1 VLLAAGVASRFGAD
15 KLLHPLPDGA
25 PLALRSA
32 RNLVAALPRS
42 VAVVRDA
49 DGVLA
54 GHLRA
59 AGLGIAPCARC
70 AEGMGASLACGVAAA
85 RADGWIIALADMPFV
100 RPDTIARVAA
110 ALVRGAPIAAP
121 AFHGRRGHPVG
132 FGRRFRDELL
142 ALSGDT
148 GARGV
153 LAAHPG
159 DIMLLDCDD
168 AGVLRD
174 IDVPQDL
181 DAPDAAPRR
190 DAS

>member
-1 VLLAAGVASRFGAD
+1 MLLAAGVASRFGAD
-15 KLLHPLPDGA
+15 KLLHPLPDGT

-32 RNLVAALPRS
+32 RSLVAALPRS
-42 VAVVRDA
+42 LAVVRDA

-59 AGLGIAPCARC
+59 AGLGIVTCARA

-85 RADGWIIALADMPFV
+85 RADGWIIALADMPFL
-100 RPDTIARVAA
+100 RPETIARVAA
-110 ALVRGAPIAAP
+110 ALAQGAPIAAP
-121 AFHGRRGHPVG
+121 VFHGRRGHPVG
-132 FGRRFRDELL
+132 FGRRFCDELL
-142 ALSGDT
+142 TLSGDT
-148 GARGV
+148 GARSV

-174 IDVPQDL
+174 IDVPEDL
-181 DAPDAAPRR
+181 DAPDAA
-190 DAS
+190 